1 MQRALDFA
9 LPRQR
14 VNEPMQPDG
23 GLDVGEFLALVVEQL
38 QVGDE
43 AEGIR
48 HRDHSRQQAD
58 PIPGDARGALFAF
71 VTPQRLARAGV
82 AFVAE
87 GQNAGAEVGEVQLRR
102 PAGLPQ

>member
-43 AEGIR
+43 AEGIG
-48 HRDHSRQQAD
+48 HRDDARLQPD
-58 PIPGDARGALFAF
+58 PVPGDACRLGFAF
-71 VTPQRLARAGV
+71 IAPEGLARAQ
-82 AFVAE
+82 ARLVAE
-87 GQNAGAEVGEVQLRR
+87 VQDPRAEMRQVKLRR
-102 PAGLPQ
+102 AAGLPQ